1 MCQLFRTFLS
11 ETRTVV
17 RGQTA
22 QVEALTETVIRF
34 MPSTVT
40 VVSNKKRLK
49 TTAQV
54 QAFTGCIIRFL
65 HSNLTVGVLYVKLM
79 RCTLVKRCFC
89 CFSALE

>member
-40 VVSNKKRLK
+40 VVSNQKTLK
-49 TTAQV
+49 NNSP
-54 QAFTGCIIRFL
+54 GPSIYWMY
-65 HSNLTVGVLYVKLM
+65 HS
-79 RCTLVKRCFC
+79 
-89 CFSALE
+89 FSA

>member
-34 MPSTVT
+34 MPSTVA
-40 VVSNKKRLK
+40 VVSNQTIFKNNSSG
-49 TTAQV
+49 A
-54 QAFTGCIIRFL
+54 GIYWMYN
-65 HSNLTVGVLYVKLM
+65 S
-79 RCTLVKRCFC
+79 
-89 CFSALE
+89 FSA